1 MAGPAAYEF
10 RLESL
15 AKQHDRAAFSCGVQ
29 SLDHYLKT
37 QASQDMRRKANAVF
51 VMVGAEAPTQ
61 IVGYFTLC
69 AHTLSQN
76 SVPEAVRKHIPRY
89 PLVSATLIG
98 RLAVDKGHQGRGV
111 GAALLARALRMACE
125 NTSVVGSS
133 MIVVDAKDE
142 RAACFYE
149 AHGFIRLV
157 DSMRLI
163 LPMQTMASLIE
174 HGPDQR

>member
-1 MAGPAAYEF
+1 MAGPAAYDF
-10 RLESL
+10 QLEPL
-15 AKQHDRAAFSCGVQ
+15 AQQHDRAAFSCGVQ

-51 VMVGAEAPTQ
+51 VMVGAEAPTR
-61 IVGYFTLC
+61 IVVYFTPC
-69 AHTLSQN
+69 AHTLSQDE
-76 SVPEAVRKHIPRY
+76 VPEAARRHIPRY

-98 RLAVDKGHQGRGV
+98 RLAVDKSDHGRGV
-111 GAALLARALRMACE
+111 GALLLARALRMAYE

-133 MIVVDAKDE
+133 MIVVDAMDE
-142 RAACFYE
+142 RAAGFYE

-163 LPMQTMASLIE
+163 LPMQTVASLIE
-174 HGPDQR
+174 REPGKL